1 MRFANRS
8 YWALCT
14 LYCVCAI
21 FVVRAADDA
30 LPADIQPAL
39 QADLSSDGMLTWW
52 LISPQIES
60 APDAKPPSNARE
72 GEPVFPGNAALP
84 GAWAPSIAG
93 TFYNDLRSHVTAP
106 KGSLFAATRLNSSAG
121 GQRIFYL
128 RTYCAVI
135 VFLDGKL
142 LLTKPQPEGMSVF
155 KVPLTLPKG
164 LSELVVE
171 IVPRGE
177 NCVMQCL
184 VHDGRGNNP
193 PQKPVPG
200 DSIVLPTA
208 KGKTP
213 DADAAAFK
221 CFMVESKAPFITP
234 GGKAIIMAGIQG
246 SLPRGTNSLSARL
259 ISPAQKEA
267 PITIGQLFQTEY
279 VAPAESRGVYEAQ
292 LEFLANGKPIGVKTV
307 SLICLEG
314 FTQDAAVLE
323 KDWRERSV
331 KSGHS
336 MPNTKL
342 AIEKI
347 KLFVDGIRTGTVDAD
362 GEVAKEIGE
371 LIENAHRFAELEEQ
385 GKDPF
390 EGKSG
395 YMVRG
400 YTSAIDDG
408 VQPYIVSVPAAATAK
423 NADTFPLI
431 VFLHGYDPNMNK
443 HRWWEAKDYA
453 AVCARNGCFLAIP
466 FGRLNTDFQTCGEV
480 DVLDVIKEMKA
491 HYRIDPDRVYLC
503 GISMGGMGV
512 YSLAAHYPDQ
522 FAAAM
527 VLAGRADSP
536 LQNNTALENFH
547 PFKQWLI
554 NVDNPISLCENLT
567 NIPLRIYHGQDD
579 AVVPP
584 TQALRMSAA
593 LKKAGCD
600 AKLLLVPG
608 GHRSG
613 FDILRED
620 EPVRWLL
627 SNKRNNKPAARHLK
641 TYSLQYVS
649 DDYYVATTNALE
661 PIDIEW
667 KGQGKGNVEILKKS
681 GNVLAFDAAVSFTGD
696 GLKTTKSPHLCG
708 PVRQAMCGP
717 FTIVYG
723 TKGTPAANEFNKK
736 NAERFADEWLLF
748 TRSRAKIKADTDVT
762 PEEKR
767 DRNLFLF
774 GEEQDN
780 ALHAELAKDLPI
792 SIKDG
797 NVTLAGK
804 TVPLAGKGIRYIFPS
819 TFSGGKHAVVICA
832 GIPYGEKIGVN
843 HKLDLIPDFLLYDS
857 TFDTDGT
864 STNHALCAGFFDNAW
879 KLDEKLT
886 WWFDKK

>member
-30 LPADIQPAL
+30 LPADVQPAL
-39 QADLSSDGMLTWW
+39 RADLNASGLLTWW
-52 LISPQIES
+52 LVSPTREA
-60 APDAKPPSNARE
+60 APNEKTPSNARE
-72 GEPVFPGNAALP
+72 GEPVFAENAAAGMWSSVLADTYYSDLPGNP
-84 GAWAPSIAG
+84 HGE
-93 TFYNDLRSHVTAP
+93 
-106 KGSLFAATRLNSSAG
+106 KGSFFAAARLHSLLG
-121 GQRIFYL
+121 GKRIFYIN
-128 RTYCAVI
+128 TNCAVR
-135 VFLDGKL
+135 VFLDGNL
-142 LLTKPQPEGMSVF
+142 LAAKPQPDGRLVH
-155 KVPLTLPKG
+155 KVPLILPQG
-164 LSELVVE
+164 ISELLLE
-171 IVPRGE
+171 LVPRGE
-177 NCVMQCL
+177 NCVIQCAL
-184 VHDGRGNNP
+184 HDGKGANP
-193 PQKPVPG
+193 PQKPVVG
-200 DSIVLPTA
+200 DSIALPTA
-208 KGKTP
+208 KGKET
-213 DADAAAFK
+213 DAPAAALR
-221 CFMVESKAPFITP
+221 CFGVGAKPPFVSP
-234 GGKAIIMAGIQG
+234 GGKAAIYAVVQG
-246 SLPRGTNSLSARL
+246 SVPRGADGIVARL
-259 ISPAQKEA
+259 IDKNGEA
-267 PITIGQLFQTEY
+267 AGKDMPVSVNQVFQIDYT
-279 VAPAESRGVYEAQ
+279 ALAEVNDIYIAR
-292 LEFLANGKPIGVKTV
+292 LEFRANGKSLGIKSVP
-307 SLICLEG
+307 LICLEG
-314 FTQDAAVLE
+314 CTKDAEKLE
-323 KDWRERSV
+323 RDWRERSV

-491 HYRIDPDRVYLC
+491 NYRIDPDRVYLC

-554 NVDNPISLCENLT
+554 NADNPISLCENLT

-627 SNKRNNKPAARHLK
+627 SNKRNANPATRRIK
-641 TYSLQYVS
+641 TYSLHYLPDELS
-649 DDYYVATTNALE
+649 AARSRNPLE
-661 PIDIEW
+661 PIEVEW
-667 KGQGKGNVEILKKS
+667 KLGIKAEVKVVKESENVFHPV
-681 GNVLAFDAAVSFTGD
+681 NTD
-696 GLKTTKSPHLCG
+696 GAKTKELCG
-708 PVRQAMCGP
+708 PVRQAICTA

-736 NAERFADEWLLF
+736 NAERFADEWFQF
-748 TRSRAKIKADTDVT
+748 TRSKAQIKADTELT
-762 PEEKR
+762 PDDKFF
-767 DRNLFLF
+767 RNLFLF

-780 ALHAELAKDLPI
+780 EVHATLAKDLPI

-797 NVTLAGK
+797 NVTIAGK
-804 TVPLAGKGIRYIFPS
+804 TVPLAGKGIMYIFPS
-819 TFSGGKHAVVICA
+819 TFSGRKRAVVICA

-864 STNHALCAGFFDNAW
+864 STNRAFCAGFFDNAW

>member
-1 MRFANRS
+1 M
-8 YWALCT
+8 CT
-14 LYCVCAI
+14 LCCVCTFLI
-21 FVVRAADDA
+21 LRAADDA
-30 LPADIQPAL
+30 LPADVLPAL
-39 QADLSSDGMLTWW
+39 RADLNASGLLTWW
-52 LISPQIES
+52 LVSPTREA
-60 APDAKPPSNARE
+60 APNAKAPSNARE
-72 GEPVFPGNAALP
+72 GEPVFTENAASGVWSSVLADTYYSDLPGN
-84 GAWAPSIAG
+84 
-93 TFYNDLRSHVTAP
+93 SHGE
-106 KGSLFAATRLNSSAG
+106 KGSFFAATRLHSLLG
-121 GQRIFYL
+121 GPRIFYIN
-128 RTYCAVI
+128 TNCAVKI
-135 VFLDGKL
+135 FLDGNL
-142 LLTKPQPEGMSVF
+142 VSSKPQPDGRLVH
-155 KVPLTLPKG
+155 KVPLILPQG
-164 LSELVVE
+164 ASELILE
-171 IVPRGE
+171 LTPRGE
-177 NCVMQCL
+177 NCVIQCAL
-184 VHDGRGNNP
+184 HDGKGNNP
-193 PQKPVPG
+193 PQKPVAG
-200 DSIVLPTA
+200 DSIALPTA
-208 KGKTP
+208 KGKE
-213 DADAAAFK
+213 ADAPAAALR
-221 CFMVESKAPFITP
+221 CFGVGAKPPFVSP
-234 GGKAIIMAGIQG
+234 GGKAGIFAVVQG
-246 SLPRGTNSLSARL
+246 SVPRGADGIVARL
-259 ISPAQKEA
+259 IDKNGEA
-267 PITIGQLFQTEY
+267 AGQDTPVSVNQMFKVDY
-279 VAPAESRGVYEAQ
+279 AAPAEVNDIYVAR
-292 LEFLANGKPIGVKTV
+292 LEFRANGKSLGIKTV
-307 SLICLEG
+307 PLICLEG
-314 FTQDAAVLE
+314 CTKDAEKLE
-323 KDWRERSV
+323 RDWRERST

-347 KLFVDGIRTGTVDAD
+347 KLFVEGIQNGTVDAD
-362 GEVAKEIGE
+362 TEVAKEIAE
-371 LIENAHRFAELEEQ
+371 LLENAHRFAEIEEQ

-466 FGRLNTDFQTCGEV
+466 FGRLNTDFQSCGEV

-512 YSLAAHYPDQ
+512 YSLAAHNPEQ

-554 NVDNPISLCENLT
+554 NADNPISLCENLT

-579 AVVPP
+579 AVVPA
-584 TQALRMSAA
+584 TQAIRMSAA

-600 AKLLLVPG
+600 PKLLLVPG

-627 SNKRNNKPAARHLK
+627 SNKRNANPATHRIK
-641 TYSLQYVS
+641 TYSMQYLP
-649 DDYYVATTNALE
+649 DGAVAETTNALE
-661 PIDIEW
+661 PIEVEW
-667 KGQGKGNVEILKKS
+667 KGGGKDQLDIIKKS
-681 GNVLAFDAAVSFTGD
+681 ANVLGFAMPNLTDARRKNKD
-696 GLKTTKSPHLCG
+696 LCG
-708 PVRQAMCGP
+708 PVRQAFCGP

-723 TKGTPAANEFNKK
+723 TKGTPAANEFNRK
-736 NAERFADEWLLF
+736 NAERFADEWLQF
-748 TRSRAKIKADTDVT
+748 TRSKAKIKADIDVT

-792 SIKDG
+792 SVKDG
-797 NVTLAGK
+797 NVAIAGK
-804 TVPLAGKGIRYIFPS
+804 TVPLAGKGILYIFPS
-819 TFSGGKHAVVICA
+819 TFSGRKRAVVICA

-864 STNHALCAGFFDNAW
+864 GTNHALCAGFFDNAW
-879 KLDEKLT
+879 KLDDKLS